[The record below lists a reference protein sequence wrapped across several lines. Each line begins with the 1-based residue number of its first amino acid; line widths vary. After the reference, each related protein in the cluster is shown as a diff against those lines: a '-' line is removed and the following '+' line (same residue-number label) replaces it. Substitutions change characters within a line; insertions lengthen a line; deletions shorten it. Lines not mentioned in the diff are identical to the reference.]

1 MKNKILNN
9 FGLKVL
15 SVVCAVIL
23 WIVVINISDYMM
35 TVNIYNIPVEQI
47 NGDALSEL
55 DKIYDVAS
63 GDTVDIIVKGRRTVV
78 SKLSASDFVATADLS
93 TMSITNTV
101 QIFVSAKNNEVNN
114 NITII
119 CTDNSMSLNLEEKI
133 TKQFPIKVYQDGET
147 ADKFAVGEISVTP
160 NIITVEGPESAVN
173 KITEARIKVNVTGQS
188 KSFDVSTAVNF
199 YDAYGEEITNDKMSL
214 DQDTV
219 TANISIYPVKEI
231 PVELNVTG
239 NPKEGYEISD
249 IIYQPQTVLI
259 AGDNEDLRDLKKIE
273 INNVSVSGLDENLE
287 TVLDLKNYLPEGI
300 HIAQPNE
307 DIAVT
312 VVIEKLNKK
321 EIVLTDKDIT
331 LEGTDAKYD
340 YTVKVSDNYKVIVSG
355 LGDLIDDVDVKKL
368 KPVIKCK
375 SLSLGSNN
383 NVTLELET
391 IDGIT
396 YELKGSIT
404 VLIEEK

>member
-147 ADKFAVGEISVTP
+147 ADKFAVGEVSVTP

-188 KSFDVSTAVNF
+188 KSFDVSTAVNL

-287 TVLDLKNYLPEGI
+287 TVLDLKNYLLEGI